1 MSLTEY
7 RRKRRFDKT
16 REPEPGKAGGEL
28 SRTIFV
34 VQLHHASRR
43 HYDFRLQVGD
53 ALKSWAVPKGPS
65 FDPSV
70 KRMAVEV
77 EDHPLDYAGFEGEI
91 PKGEYGGGHVARFDQ
106 GVWATSGDAEAQLA
120 KGHLRFELL
129 GDKLKGGWHLV
140 RSGKSARQPQWLLFK
155 DDDDY
160 ASEIEADDLLADV
173 TAAPEA
179 DLKRSGRGKE
189 GKKKLTTP
197 PTPKRRKRNWAK
209 QAEKLPGAR
218 KAKLKDQAFAPQLAK
233 LGDAP
238 PTGDQW
244 LHEVKWDGYR
254 LVATVVDGRVRLW
267 SRNALEWTDKV
278 PEIRGAIEQLGL
290 THAALD
296 GELIA
301 GAGTQADFNLLQA
314 TLSGEQQGMLTLV
327 LFDLI
332 HLDGFDLTRTP
343 LVERKALLEQ
353 LLAEPPAHLAY
364 SSHIPG
370 QGQAAYEVASG
381 QKFEGIISKKAQ
393 GTYHHGRSE
402 EWRKTKRIESEE
414 FAVVGATPGKG
425 ARQGIGSLLLARP
438 DPKHGWVYAGRVGTG
453 FSGEQLRELEAH
465 IGGAGGSKP
474 TVHIPKGATLDA
486 KGAAWFDPMFVVEV
500 FLRGIS
506 NTGVLRQASLKAIRL
521 DKDPAD
527 LQDSDQA
534 PEQERPPVKI
544 SSPTKVIYPDRG
556 ITKGEVAEYYQA
568 VMEHI
573 LPGIIDRPLSII
585 RCPNGAG
592 KACFFQKHHTPG
604 LERVDLVRLK
614 EEAGN
619 NANYLVVRD
628 EQGLMELVQLNGLE
642 FHPWGSTAEDPDRAN
657 RVVFDLDPGPGV
669 PWAEVRKAAQDVR
682 RLLAQM
688 ELESFLRTT
697 GGKGL
702 HVVVPLNPGCE
713 WDLVKSFAGGF
724 AEALAQTQPQRFIA
738 TSTLK
743 LRPGKIFVDYLRN
756 GRGAT
761 AVASYSLRAREGA
774 PVAMPISW
782 NELARLKSGHEFDIR
797 EVPRRLKRR
806 RKDPWE
812 GIDGVEQD
820 LGRWSAGD

>member
-16 REPEPGKAGGEL
+16 REPEPGTSAGEL

-91 PKGEYGGGHVARFDQ
+91 PKGEYGGGHVAQFDS
-106 GVWATSGDAEAQLA
+106 GVWATKHDAEAQLA
-120 KGHLRFELL
+120 KGHLRFELF

-140 RSGKSARQPQWLLFK
+140 RSGKAARQPQWLLFK
-155 DDDDY
+155 DDDGY
-160 ASEIEADDLLADV
+160 ASDIEADDLLADV
-173 TAAPEA
+173 TPAPEA
-179 DLKRSGRGKE
+179 DLKRSGRGKDD
-189 GKKKLTTP
+189 KKKLTAP
-197 PTPKRRKRNWAK
+197 PAPRRRKRNWAK
-209 QAEKLPGAR
+209 LAEKLPAAR
-218 KAKLKDQAFAPQLAK
+218 KSKLKDEAFAPQLAK

-238 PTGDQW
+238 PAGEQW

-254 LVATVVDGRVRLW
+254 LVATVVDGKVRLW

-290 THAALD
+290 KNAALD

-332 HLDGFDLTRTP
+332 HLEGFDLSSSP
-343 LVERKALLEQ
+343 LEARKGLLEQ
-353 LLAEPPAHLAY
+353 LLDDPPAHLAY

-370 QGQAAYEVASG
+370 QGQAAYEVAAS

-393 GTYHHGRSE
+393 GAYHHGRSE
-402 EWRKTKRIESEE
+402 DWRKTKRIESDE

-425 ARQGIGSLLLARP
+425 AREGIGSLLLARP
-438 DPKHGWVYAGRVGTG
+438 DAKHGWVYAGRVGTG

-465 IGGAGGSKP
+465 IGDAGGARP
-474 TVHIPKGATLDA
+474 TVHVPGGARLDA
-486 KGAAWFDPMFVVEV
+486 KDAVWFAPMFVVEV

-527 LQDSDQA
+527 LQESDQSA
-534 PEQERPPVKI
+534 EPALPPVKI
-544 SSPTKVIYPDRG
+544 TSPAKVIYADRG
-556 ITKGEVAEYYQA
+556 ITKGEVAEYYHA

-573 LPGIIDRPLSII
+573 LPGVVDRPLSII
-585 RCPNGAG
+585 RCPNGAD

-604 LERVDLVRLK
+604 LERVDLVKLK

-669 PWAEVRKAAQDVR
+669 PFAEVKKAAQDVR

-724 AEALAQTQPQRFIA
+724 AEALAQTQPQRFLA

-782 NELARLKSGHEFDIR
+782 SELARLQSGHQFDIK
-797 EVPRRLKRR
+797 EVPKRLKRR
-806 RKDPWE
+806 RKDPWD
-812 GIDGVEQD
+812 GIDRIRQD
-820 LGRWSAGD
+820 LSRWSAG